1 MINRVWVADGKS
13 WSERV
18 WDNTEKLQQT
28 LNDNLVHCL
37 VAGKK
42 TTDLKNLLQ
51 EQFNVSYN
59 RADSLVRTEIAHI
72 QTQAAQ

>member
-51 EQFNVSYN
+51 E
-59 RADSLVRTEIAHI
+59 
-72 QTQAAQ
+72 